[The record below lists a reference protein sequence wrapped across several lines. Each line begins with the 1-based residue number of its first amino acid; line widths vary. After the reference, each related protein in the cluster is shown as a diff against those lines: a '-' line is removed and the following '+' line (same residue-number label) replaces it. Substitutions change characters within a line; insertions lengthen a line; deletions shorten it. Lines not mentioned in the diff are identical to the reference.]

1 MLLRRGG
8 DRIRCHWFCFG
19 AWAMTPLDEHG
30 LVRKRAPQRMPTIKS
45 YGGGSRIRT
54 GGKGFAGLCLTTWP
68 LRLICKGPIE
78 IGPGAYNGA
87 DNGARTRDP
96 NLGKVVL
103 YQLSHVRLR
112 ESTIR
117 NQTIMCKS
125 FFMIVYAA
133 GVILGVVQT
142 ATACPHGHAAT
153 SPHRC
158 RGDEFLPQGSLA
170 CVSRR
175 HPPRDRCAV
184 ICVKPEIRLLFQTI
198 LKKMEKVVDRTL
210 VSGLY

>member
-1 MLLRRGG
+1 MVWYGKGHPKGCPQSNHMEAAPGFEPGVKALQASAL
-8 DRIRCHWFCFG
+8 
-19 AWAMTPLDEHG
+19 PLGHFAEKG
-30 LVRKRAPQRMPTIKS
+30 PLETVRK
-45 YGGGSRIRT
+45 
-54 GGKGFAGLCLTTWP
+54 C
-68 LRLICKGPIE
+68 
-78 IGPGAYNGA
+78 NGA